1 MLWFFDPLL
10 TPQQAEAVRLAPTLL
25 DAPKYYSP
33 GECTAFCSLAWC
45 WSNRSGATAAC

>member
-33 GECTAFCSLAWC
+33 GECTAFCSLA
-45 WSNRSGATAAC
+45 

>member
-1 MLWFFDPLL
+1 MVFQPVAYS
-10 TPQQAEAVRLAPTLL
+10 QQSRRVRLAPTLL